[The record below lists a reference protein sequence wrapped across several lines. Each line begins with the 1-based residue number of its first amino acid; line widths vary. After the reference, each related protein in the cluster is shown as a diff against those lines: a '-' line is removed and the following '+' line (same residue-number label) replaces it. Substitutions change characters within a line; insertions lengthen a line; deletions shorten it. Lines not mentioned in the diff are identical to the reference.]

1 MATNNAINLP
11 ENGFFAY
18 LNTTVSNV
26 TGDGTMYTVLFDTLQ
41 AGAGYNT
48 GTGAWTVPATGKYLI
63 GSSVGAAGL
72 EAGHSQFNYFY
83 YVNGT
88 GSSFCNFNGGNA
100 RNAANELTAGGFSTV
115 LYLTVG
121 DSVTYK
127 LYVHGGTKA
136 VDLIGYMAGANA
148 KLTYFCASQIL

>member
-48 GTGAWTVPATGKYLI
+48 GTGAWTVPAT
-63 GSSVGAAGL
+63 
-72 EAGHSQFNYFY
+72 
-83 YVNGT
+83 
-88 GSSFCNFNGGNA
+88 
-100 RNAANELTAGGFSTV
+100 
-115 LYLTVG
+115 
-121 DSVTYK
+121 
-127 LYVHGGTKA
+127 
-136 VDLIGYMAGANA
+136 
-148 KLTYFCASQIL
+148 